1 MMNDLKIIQLLREGK
16 RDKAFMRLYKA
27 SPMVEKLILSK
38 GGNKQEAEDVFQDA
52 LIIFYKKAIQSDFEL
67 TSSIS
72 TYLYSVSR
80 HLWKDRLNQL
90 KREQA
95 NNERKLNTSTDEN
108 EIHEWIEKENKF
120 LQVEEV
126 LNSIGEK
133 CLKILHLFYYKKLSM
148 KAIARQ
154 VDLKSEKVAKNQ
166 KYKCLERA
174 RQKLVVLQNT
184 PNV

>member
-1 MMNDLKIIQLLREGK
+1 MNDQKIVQYFKEG
-16 RDKAFMRLYKA
+16 RRNKAFIRLYKA
-27 SPMVEKLILSK
+27 YPSVEKVILSK
-38 GGNKQEAEDVFQDA
+38 GGSKQEAEDIFQEA
-52 LIIFYKKAIQSDFEL
+52 LIVFYKKASQAEFEL

-72 TYLYSVSR
+72 TYLYSVAR
-80 HLWKDRLNQL
+80 YLWKDRLKWLN
-90 KREQA
+90 K
-95 NNERKLNTSTDEN
+95 ERYKTDDT
-108 EIHEWIEKENKF
+108 EIAVDDHEIIELIEKESKF

-133 CLKILHLFYYKKLSM
+133 CLKILQLFYYQRLSM

-174 RQKLVVLQNT
+174 RQRLVTLQNN
-184 PNV
+184 PNT